1 MEGPGDKR
9 RAAPWAA
16 AVALAA
22 AVPFLGTLGH
32 GFALDDAVEVVRNDQ
47 LRSLGNLPRMFTTG
61 AWAGAGEANPLYRPL
76 TTFSYALDFALGGL
90 TPVGYHVTNVLLHV
104 AVSLLVLALARR
116 LGFGPIASAAGAVL
130 FAVHPVHVE
139 AVANVA
145 GRKDVLATGFTIL
158 TVLAHARAVQA
169 ARPWPALVWPPLA
182 LLAALLAKESGAAA
196 IPLALGFTL
205 VVEPEPW
212 RAARRRVV
220 GLGVAYLGVF
230 ALYLGL
236 RWNALGTLSLP
247 LSSIPWVENPLAYAD
262 PLVRVLTAVVVLG
275 HGLGVLVFPRTLG
288 PDWSYEAI
296 PLARGVTDPRFVL
309 ALVAIVAVLAAGW
322 LVRRARPPLA
332 YLVLWYAAGVF
343 LTSNLVLKVGTVF
356 GERLLYLSS
365 VAFCLGA
372 VMVVKLAAERVE
384 PGGIRVG
391 VGRLVPVVGSIL
403 LVVLA
408 ARAWAYAGKWRDEV
422 TLFETAVRAAPG
434 SAKAR
439 LLLGAA
445 YMEEERTA
453 EGVAALEAGVARLAA
468 APFDAGPR
476 IQLGVAYERAGR
488 TSDAGKLY
496 EELLAG
502 HPDLPDALWRLGV
515 VRWQQGRRDISE
527 ALWRKAL
534 EVDPMHA
541 RAMTDL
547 GLLLQ
552 ARGDLGGAEAL
563 WLRAAQAD
571 PLAAGPWLQLGS
583 ARLSRGDVPGARA
596 AWGRFLELAR
606 YGVYP
611 GQREV
616 VEAKLKELQGR

>member
-1 MEGPGDKR
+1 M
-9 RAAPWAA
+9 

-22 AVPFLGTLGH
+22 ALPYLGTLGH
-32 GFALDDAVEVVRNDQ
+32 GFALDDAVEVVRNEQ
-47 LRSLGNLPRMFTTG
+47 LRSLENLPRMLTTG

-90 TPVGYHVTNVLLHV
+90 SPLGYHVTNVLLHV
-104 AVSLLVLALARR
+104 AASLLVLALARR
-116 LGFGPIASAAGAVL
+116 LGFGPIASAAGAIL

-145 GRKDVLATGFTIL
+145 GRKDVLATGFSIL
-158 TVLAHARAVQA
+158 TVLAHARAARA
-169 ARPWPALVWPPLA
+169 ARPWPDVVWPPLV

-205 VVEPEPW
+205 VVDRDPW
-212 RAARRRVV
+212 RAARGRVV

-262 PLVRVLTAVVVLG
+262 PLTRVLTAVVVLG

-288 PDWSYEAI
+288 PDWSYDAI
-296 PLARGVTDPRFVL
+296 PLTTGPGDPRFLL
-309 ALVAIVAVLAAGW
+309 AAVAIVAVLTAGW
-322 LVRRARPPLA
+322 LSRRSRPPLA
-332 YLVLWYAAGVF
+332 YLVLWYGAGVF

-365 VAFCLGA
+365 AAFCLGA

-391 VGRLVPVVGSIL
+391 VGRLVPVVGGLL

-408 ARAWAYAGKWRDEV
+408 ARTWAYAGKWRDEV
-422 TLFETAVRAAPG
+422 ALFETAVRAAPG

-445 YMEEERTA
+445 YMEVDRTT
-453 EGVAALEAGVARLAA
+453 EGVAAFEAGVARLAS

-488 TSDAGKLY
+488 LSDAGKLY
-496 EELLAG
+496 EDLLQA
-502 HPDLPDALWRLGV
+502 HPDVPDALWRLGV
-515 VRWQQGRRDISE
+515 VRWQQGRRELSE
-527 ALWRKAL
+527 ALWRRAL
-534 EVDPMHA
+534 GLDPSHA

-552 ARGDLGGAEAL
+552 ARGDLAGAEEL

-583 ARLSRGDVPGARA
+583 ARLARGDAQGARA

-611 GQREV
+611 GQREA
-616 VEAKLKELQGR
+616 VEAKLRALDAH